1 MDEKN
6 RGLQWS
12 HIEPLCILRTLG
24 RQLWVLLLAAAAC
37 AMAAWIVLSCFVTQ
51 QYTSSTIFAVTART
65 TTLYYTNTTA
75 AADVAA
81 SYSQLLQSR
90 VMRQTMEQ
98 SLGMPLDGTI
108 TAQQLGETNLIRVT
122 VTADS
127 PRQALTLLQAVSDNY
142 ESLSAHV
149 SSTAVLSQLNAPS
162 LSVAAS
168 RSYDTRRIC
177 LTAAAVGAVLTAA
190 AVVWAAVTSGT
201 VQTQEGARSD
211 LDAKV
216 ISSVP
221 HEGQRDR
228 KLSGWLDDRRRERR
242 ARRGGKRLRRNLNI
256 SSPAISFAFTESIH
270 RIAEKFQHEHA
281 KGRRVFLF
289 SSVSA
294 AEGKSTLAANTAIS
308 LASRGLS
315 VLFIDLDLR
324 RPVQSE
330 MLGLPVKQ
338 KNELG
343 TLLTES
349 AAPEKILS
357 AAVTDPATGLHSLLS
372 TKSYTDVIELLASDQ
387 LAKVVTLARERYD
400 YVIIDSPPL
409 GFFSDSELLS
419 DLSDASVLVV
429 RQDTVPAPEI
439 NDAIDALR
447 AGKAEFLGCVLND
460 MTHLNAYSAGYGYGY
475 GYGYGKKYDKYGYG
489 HRSGQKQQ

>member
-1 MDEKN
+1 MEETLKYGKLAH
-6 RGLQWS
+6 GLSWVLHPFLQPVYLMGVLLTMTTFALYPANVKFYLLWVVA
-12 HIEPLCILRTLG
+12 LYAILIPVLSLGVLHSLG
-24 RQLWVLLLAAAAC
+24 R
-37 AMAAWIVLSCFVTQ
+37 LS
-51 QYTSSTIFAVTART
+51 
-65 TTLYYTNTTA
+65 
-75 AADVAA
+75 
-81 SYSQLLQSR
+81 SYR
-90 VMRQTMEQ
+90 V
-98 SLGMPLDGTI
+98 
-108 TAQQLGETNLIRVT
+108 
-122 VTADS
+122 
-127 PRQALTLLQAVSDNY
+127 
-142 ESLSAHV
+142 
-149 SSTAVLSQLNAPS
+149 
-162 LSVAAS
+162 
-168 RSYDTRRIC
+168 
-177 LTAAAVGAVLTAA
+177 
-190 AVVWAAVTSGT
+190 
-201 VQTQEGARSD
+201 
-211 LDAKV
+211 
-216 ISSVP
+216 
-221 HEGQRDR
+221 
-228 KLSGWLDDRRRERR
+228 DDRRERR
-242 ARRGGKRLRRNLNI
+242 SRRGGTRLRRNLNI

-308 LASRGLS
+308 LASRGVN

-330 MLGLPVKQ
+330 MLGLSVKQ

-349 AAPEKILS
+349 AAPEKILA

-387 LAKVVTLARERYD
+387 LAKVVALARERYD

-447 AGKAEFLGCVLND
+447 AGKAEFLGCILND
-460 MTHLNAYSAGYGYGY
+460 MAHLAAWSSGY

-489 HRSGQKQQ
+489 QHSARKTQ

>member
-1 MDEKN
+1 MDEN
-6 RGLQWS
+6 NQGLQWS
-12 HIEPLCILRTLG
+12 HIEPLCILRALA
-24 RQLWVLLLAAAAC
+24 RQLWMLLLAALTC
-37 AMAAWIVLSCFVTQ
+37 AMAAWIVLTCFVTQ
-51 QYTSSTIFAVTART
+51 QYTSSTTFSVTTRT
-65 TTLYYTNTTA
+65 SNLYYTNITA

-90 VMRQTMEQ
+90 VLRQTMEQ
-98 SLGMPLDGTI
+98 NLGMPLNGTVS
-108 TAQQLGETNLIRVT
+108 AQQLGETNLIRVT
-122 VTADS
+122 VTADT
-127 PRQALTLLQAVSDNY
+127 PRQALVLLQAVSDNY
-142 ESLSAHV
+142 GSLSAHV
-149 SSTAVLSQLNAPS
+149 SSSAVLTQLNAPS
-162 LSVAAS
+162 LSVSAA
-168 RSYDTRRIC
+168 RSYNVPRTC
-177 LTAAAVGAVLTAA
+177 LIAA
-190 AVVWAAVTSGT
+190 AVVWAAVFSGT
-201 VQTQEGARSD
+201 VQTLEGARSG
-211 LDAKV
+211 LDARI

-221 HEGQRDR
+221 HEGRRTR
-228 KLSGWLDDRRRERR
+228 KLLGWFDDRRRERR
-242 ARRGGKRLRRNLNI
+242 ACRGGKRLRRNLNI

-308 LASRGLS
+308 LASRGVS

-330 MLGLPVKQ
+330 MLGLSVKQ

-349 AAPEKILS
+349 AAPEKILA

-387 LAKVVTLARERYD
+387 LAKVVALARERYD

-447 AGKAEFLGCVLND
+447 AGKAEFLGCILND
-460 MTHLNAYSAGYGYGY
+460 MAHLTAYSAGYGYGCGYY
-475 GYGYGKKYDKYGYG
+475 GYGYGKKYDKYGCG